1 MLCKARTMLQS
12 PVITQGSI
20 CSVNAVCHF
29 RWTTIIWPFSTV
41 VQGSVESSLMHSRV
55 FHVFISFKV
64 IFIFLHIKKIGL
76 DLVSASADMVLVV
89 ISNHMYGFQLPL
101 MCDINIHKT
110 IQGTDRN
117 SDKCLNHSW
126 FGLFAHVHIIIL
138 LLYFLCSNYSIVSK
152 ESLHCTKSASGGLL
166 PAQQKCLFAAVACS
180 KLQCLTV

>member
-1 MLCKARTMLQS
+1 
-12 PVITQGSI
+12 
-20 CSVNAVCHF
+20 
-29 RWTTIIWPFSTV
+29 
-41 VQGSVESSLMHSRV
+41 MHSRV

-64 IFIFLHIKKIGL
+64 IFTFLHIKKIGL

-180 KLQCLTV
+180 KLHSVSSVLDYNFENKTEEKR